1 MTFSEMKLL
10 QDRLRTTFKIGC
22 LATALATATMA
33 AQAQSYPDR
42 PVRIVSGL
50 LPGTSGDIAGRMLAE
65 NLTVQMHQSVIFENR
80 RGANG
85 QIAAKALKQS
95 APDGYNLFFT
105 ASSTMVTAR
114 RSSAHRQ
121 DLMSSPISRRSRWQS
136 ARRSISWSIQRSVHR
151 TRKILSSTPG
161 RTRESS
167 TMAAWA
173 AAQYSISKAKR

>member
-65 NLTVQMHQSVIFENR
+65 KLTAQMHQSVIFENR
-80 RGANG
+80 PGANG

-105 ASSTMVTAR
+105 ASSTMVTAPLI
-114 RSSAHRQ
+114 SASAGFDVFTDFAPITLAVGAPLYLLVNSEIDASNTQ
-121 DLMSSPISRRSRWQS
+121 DFAEY
-136 ARRSISWSIQRSVHR
+136 ARKNPGKLNYGSV
-151 TRKILSSTPG
+151 G
-161 RTRESS
+161 RGSVFHF
-167 TMAAWA
+167 
-173 AAQYSISKAKR
+173 

>member
-1 MTFSEMKLL
+1 MTFSEMRL
-10 QDRLRTTFKIGC
+10 QQDHLRTTFKIGC
-22 LATALATATMA
+22 LAAALATATMA

-95 APDGYNLFFT
+95 VPDGYNLFFT

-136 ARRSISWSIQRSVHR
+136 ARWSIQRSMHR
-151 TRKILSSTPG
+151 TRKILPSTPG
-161 RTRESS
+161 RTPESS
-167 TMAAWA
+167 TMAAWVA
-173 AAQYSISKAKR
+173 ARYSISKAKR